1 MLTTSATTEFA
12 DTSVAAGSTYVYRVR
27 AVDAAGN
34 VGSFSNGADVTTP
47 AGPDTEPPS
56 VPGTLTAIAA
66 SSSEVDLSWGAATD
80 ESAVVYDLERCKGSG
95 CTDFTVLAT
104 SATTDYADTSVAA
117 GSTYVYRVRAV
128 DAAGNVGSFSNS
140 ADVTTPAGP
149 DTEPPSVPGTLTAI
163 AASSSEVDLSW
174 GAATDESAV
183 VYDLER
189 CKGSGCTD
197 FTVLSDERDDRLR
210 GHVGRCRLD
219 LRLSRSCGRRGGQRR
234 LVLERRRRDD
244 AGGPGH

>member
-1 MLTTSATTEFA
+1 MTTPAGPDVEPPSVPGVVVAVASAARQGRVELGRGDGRRWCDVVYDLERCKGSGCTNFTVLATSATTDFA

-34 VGSFSNGADVTTP
+34 IGSFSNSADVTTP

-56 VPGTLTAIAA
+56 VPGTLTATAA

-104 SATTDYADTSVAA
+104 SATTDFADTSVAA

-128 DAAGNVGSFSNS
+128 DAAGNIGSFSNS
-140 ADVTTPAGP
+140 ADG
-149 DTEPPSVPGTLTAI
+149 
-163 AASSSEVDLSW
+163 
-174 GAATDESAV
+174 
-183 VYDLER
+183 
-189 CKGSGCTD
+189 
-197 FTVLSDERDDRLR
+197 
-210 GHVGRCRLD
+210 
-219 LRLSRSCGRRGGQRR
+219 
-234 LVLERRRRDD
+234 DD